1 MHFAEWKVLYF
12 VLNFTEVSSQ
22 EFNGGFISIGWDSFH
37 LMDSNVNLQVM
48 LPTGQL
54 DYQDV
59 YNSSTP
65 SDTYM
70 RQWTRSALVQ
80 VIACC
85 LFGAKPLPKP
95 MLTHC

>member
-1 MHFAEWKVLYF
+1 
-12 VLNFTEVSSQ
+12 
-22 EFNGGFISIGWDSFH
+22 
-37 LMDSNVNLQVM
+37 MDSNVNLQVM

-59 YNSSTP
+59 DNSSTP

-70 RQWTRSALVQ
+70 RQWTGSALVQ
-80 VIACC
+80 VIARR
-85 LFGAKPLPKP
+85 LLGAKPLPKP